1 MKIPGN
7 RNFYKKFCKLEIF
20 FFFSLYISSI
30 SRIFFA
36 SDWIIGYRLIGFDI
50 FIRRARRGRK
60 QGLEGNGRKEKPTE
74 PVRMLEKS

>member
-7 RNFYKKFCKLEIF
+7 RNFYKNFANWRFSF
-20 FFFSLYISSI
+20 FFFVIYFKYFED
-30 SRIFFA
+30 IFCFGL
-36 SDWIIGYRLIGFDI
+36 DYRYRLIGFDI